1 MNFEK
6 WTERAQNAVMESQN
20 LAISLGHQQMDG
32 EHLHLALLTQNEGLI
47 SKLLKNMNNGCSHNH
62 RQLAKRNKISRRI
75 SSDTTK
81 FFRCLPHII
90 EKRAKCTGN
99 DQKSVNK

>member
-47 SKLLKNMNNGCSHNH
+47 PK
-62 RQLAKRNKISRRI
+62 
-75 SSDTTK
+75 
-81 FFRCLPHII
+81 
-90 EKRAKCTGN
+90 
-99 DQKSVNK
+99 